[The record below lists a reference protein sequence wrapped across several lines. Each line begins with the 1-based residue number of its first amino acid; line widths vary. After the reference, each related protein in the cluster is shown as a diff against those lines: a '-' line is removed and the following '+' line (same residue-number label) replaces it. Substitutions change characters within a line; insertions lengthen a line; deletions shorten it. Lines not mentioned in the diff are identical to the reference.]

1 MWVIICEDERVYSR
15 AIENDILCWKES
27 HMYKDVYV
35 QLYHSAEDLLDAFEK
50 GTRCDLLF
58 LDIRMPDGLNGF
70 ELAQIVR
77 ESNEKMQIVF
87 ISNFND
93 YLYEGYTLN
102 ILRYLPKPV
111 SKDKVI
117 EVLDIVYNQLSS
129 LNGTFFSAKKG
140 GIEFF
145 IPLNDIMYFEVNG
158 HNTLVHRASTIEV
171 QAFRVRIKDVVEQ
184 LQQNTFVFS
193 HRSFLVNLAYI
204 RKLRI
209 DSIELVNGVTVPMS
223 RNYADD
229 AKRKIHNYFQ
239 GGL

>member
-1 MWVIICEDERVYSR
+1 MWVAICEDERVYLQ

-27 HMYKDVYV
+27 HMYRDIYI

-50 GTRCDLLF
+50 GAQCDLLF
-58 LDIRMPDGLNGF
+58 LDIHMPDGLNGF
-70 ELAQIVR
+70 ELAQIIR
-77 ESNEKMQIVF
+77 KSNTKMQIVF
-87 ISNFND
+87 ISNFDD
-93 YLYEGYTLN
+93 YLYEGYVLN
-102 ILRYLPKPV
+102 ALRYFPKPV
-111 SKDKVI
+111 SKDKI
-117 EVLDIVYNQLSS
+117 FEVLDIVYNQLNG
-129 LNGTFFSAKKG
+129 LNGAFFSAKKSG
-140 GIEFF
+140 VEFF
-145 IPLNDIMYFEVNG
+145 IPLNDIVYFEVNG

-209 DSIELVNGVTVPMS
+209 DSIELVNGITVPMS

-239 GGL
+239 GEL

>member
-1 MWVIICEDERVYSR
+1 MTIYT
-15 AIENDILCWKES
+15 
-27 HMYKDVYV
+27 KD
-35 QLYHSAEDLLDAFEK
+35 
-50 GTRCDLLF
+50 
-58 LDIRMPDGLNGF
+58 
-70 ELAQIVR
+70 
-77 ESNEKMQIVF
+77 
-87 ISNFND
+87 
-93 YLYEGYTLN
+93 

-171 QAFRVRIKDVVEQ
+171 QASRVRIKDVVEQ

-209 DSIELVNGVTVPMS
+209 DSIELVNGIIVPMS
-223 RNYADD
+223 RNYADG
-229 AKRKIHNYFQ
+229 AERKIHNYFQ